1 MTVFINSKQAV
12 LDYTNAAN
20 GGTRFTALTVVLSK
34 PYDTSGTR
42 HQALTKKNTFM
53 IVEPGT
59 TKMFKGRQWIYYNRL
74 ELGDFARFRPNRPL
88 KCPKPAKAHE
98 LLAAIKNYFAI
109 NLSVDDIE
117 NDSLTLDELGMGT
130 VTIRAKPTSPLWL
143 GSLTFDV
150 IPGGLP
156 FEEYLTVTAPD
167 QLKYPIDNFETGS
180 SAALIA
186 YPIDAT
192 VFRDQL
198 LPIEEGLLHGDGL
211 ALLLEILTTKDGSD
225 GRTLWNNQA
234 GSTQWSLEGA
244 TVFYNGLNEA
254 ALPTNPAFKYVIGIE
269 LRAGVSIPSGRF
281 YIHYTDPENTD
292 SA

>member
-1 MTVFINSKQAV
+1 M
-12 LDYTNAAN
+12 
-20 GGTRFTALTVVLSK
+20 
-34 PYDTSGTR
+34 
-42 HQALTKKNTFM
+42 
-53 IVEPGT
+53 
-59 TKMFKGRQWIYYNRL
+59 
-74 ELGDFARFRPNRPL
+74 
-88 KCPKPAKAHE
+88 
-98 LLAAIKNYFAI
+98 
-109 NLSVDDIE
+109 
-117 NDSLTLDELGMGT
+117 
-130 VTIRAKPTSPLWL
+130 
-143 GSLTFDV
+143 